1 MNDHFFMRRFYTF
14 FLYLLI
20 PCLIIRLYWK
30 GRRLPQYRQRI
41 AERFQLGVIEPPEVD
56 VWIHAVSLGEI
67 VAVTP
72 VIDALLER
80 KYRIMVTT
88 MTPTGSEQVRKRFGQ
103 RVAHQY
109 LPYDLPWAL
118 RRFFKRINAR
128 IGIIMET
135 ELWPNVIFE
144 AKRRRLP
151 VLLANARLSDGAF
164 KSYQKARFFFK
175 PILQQFTEIM
185 AQSEED
191 AKRYITLGA
200 PVQQVSI
207 LGNLKFDLQ
216 TTIPSGKSFSQ
227 FKEMWGK
234 ERVVLIAASTHDNEE
249 EQLLTRLA
257 ALQQAIPSVLLLI
270 APRHPERFQMVYKL
284 SNKLGF
290 NTALRSQF
298 PAIDAHSEVI
308 VLDSLGELLGFYQL
322 SDYAF
327 VGGSLVPIG
336 GHNLLE
342 PIAVQV
348 PVFSGPY
355 ISNAKAVSRD
365 LCTAEA
371 IQLVKNA
378 DELIQSICN
387 LHAHPAIKARQISN
401 ANAVL
406 RANQGTVARFVK
418 KIEDILSPRENPF
431 V

>member
-1 MNDHFFMRRFYTF
+1 MRRFYTF

-20 PCLIIRLYWK
+20 PFLIIRLYWK
-30 GRRLPQYRQRI
+30 GRRLPQYRRRI
-41 AERFQLGVIEPPEVD
+41 SERFQLGAIEPSEVD
-56 VWIHAVSLGEI
+56 VWIHAVSLGEV

-72 VIDALLER
+72 VIDAFLEK
-80 KYRIMVTT
+80 KYRVMVTT
-88 MTPTGSEQVRKRFGQ
+88 MTPTGSEQVSKRFGQ

-118 RRFFKRINAR
+118 RRFFKKINAR

-144 AKRRRLP
+144 ANRRNLP
-151 VLLANARLSDGAF
+151 LLLANARLSDDAF
-164 KSYQKARFFFK
+164 KSYQKVRFFFK

-191 AKRYITLGA
+191 ARRYVALGA
-200 PVQQVSI
+200 PSQHMSV

-216 TTIPSGKSFSQ
+216 ITISKDKNFPQ
-227 FKEMWGK
+227 FKEKWGK
-234 ERVVLIAASTHDNEE
+234 ERVVFIAASTHDNEE
-249 EQLLTRLA
+249 EQLLIRLTE
-257 ALQQAIPSVLLLI
+257 LKQAIPSLLLLI
-270 APRHPERFQMVYKL
+270 APRHPERFQTVYKL
-284 SNKLGF
+284 SKKLGF

-298 PAIDAHSEVI
+298 STIDTHSDVI
-308 VLDSLGELLGFYQL
+308 ILDSLGELLGFYQL

-342 PIAVQV
+342 PIAMQV

-355 ISNAKAVSRD
+355 VSNAKAISRD
-365 LCTAEA
+365 LCVAEA
-371 IQLVKNA
+371 IQLVKDA
-378 DELIQSICN
+378 DELMQSICN
-387 LHAHPAIKARQISN
+387 MHAHQAIKERQVSN

-406 RANQGTVARFVK
+406 RANRGSVARLMK
-418 KIEDILSPRENPF
+418 KIEAILSHSDKSI
-431 V
+431 